1 MAIWSP
7 KEALAGRLMV
17 CAALVV
23 SIKYPLPAD
32 AVLNVEPSAVIT
44 DCQLTSTPT
53 DEEPPSDIEVPLI
66 VIVELESLALAI
78 EPDNISFVTEVFGNV
93 TVLEDKSCVE
103 FNLSAGIVP
112 DISTFC
118 IVPSSIFVSSTEP
131 VPNAFLGNFVNA
143 I

>member
-66 VIVELESLALAI
+66 VIDELESEALAI
-78 EPDNISFVTEVFGNV
+78 VPVAILSSDKEPANSW
-93 TVLEDKSCVE
+93 
-103 FNLSAGIVP
+103 
-112 DISTFC
+112 FC
-118 IVPSSIFVSSTEP
+118 IVPSSIFVSSIES
-131 VPNAFLGNFVNA
+131 VPKALLGNFVNA
-143 I
+143 INLSLLIYLLY